1 MEKIDRD
8 FTDVDNV
15 EIDDVLDRA
24 FYSSQP
30 DDMPD
35 LEDDD
40 VIFTDD

>member
-1 MEKIDRD
+1 MEKFERD
-8 FTDVDNV
+8 FLDSDSL
-15 EIDDVLDRA
+15 EIDDVLDRT
-24 FYSSQP
+24 FFSSQP